1 MGVTPHQ
8 GDDNTVYRA
17 KKDRSGHS
25 QASMSEEMRDA
36 TDEAQK
42 YLEMLMSVRSAIR
55 TFTMAHTT
63 DGNLLKPDWRA
74 LFRETGTQ
82 GSGGDVWKSAI
93 LLVTRW
99 ASTLLWGRAAIL
111 ASVLPVTLL
120 ADSGLVARCQ
130 WRPQRS

>member
-1 MGVTPHQ
+1 
-8 GDDNTVYRA
+8 
-17 KKDRSGHS
+17 
-25 QASMSEEMRDA
+25 MSEEMRDA

-42 YLEMLMSVRSAIR
+42 YLEMVRTR
-55 TFTMAHTT
+55 GEAHANPYRVYEEIASNMT

-82 GSGGDVWKSAI
+82 GSGGDVWKSAM

-111 ASVLPVTLL
+111 ALFFRSRVLLLHAWLPAVKASPKTLIWGVNAGKTL
-120 ADSGLVARCQ
+120 TQAYS
-130 WRPQRS
+130 